1 MWNMASL
8 MSMPESEKV
17 NRRMQVAAFINVPVT
32 GTPLPNALTHT
43 CPRTRR
49 VRNAVRHGLN
59 HNEYSHATTHGTIQR
74 RPVSMTLEEDEDK
87 NKENETDD
95 MTLYQNIGRQ
105 RRGMQ
110 ELPFDVSII
119 SPPPRYLGRFQLDPS
134 THCGDIFEHDGNH
147 FEVKVVRLRY
157 KFSQGRYRVVGKKI
171 EVKSLARK
179 AIEVYLEQKFK
190 QS

>member
-1 MWNMASL
+1 
-8 MSMPESEKV
+8 MSMPESETV
-17 NRRMQVAAFINVPVT
+17 NRRMQAAAFINVPVT
-32 GTPLPNALTHT
+32 GTPLPNALTQT

-59 HNEYSHATTHGTIQR
+59 YKKYSNTTSHGTIKR
-74 RPVSMTLEEDEDK
+74 RPVSMTVEGDEDK

-95 MTLYQNIGRQ
+95 MTVYQKNGRQ
-105 RRGMQ
+105 RRGMD

-134 THCGDIFEHDGNH
+134 THCGDIVEHDGNH

-179 AIEVYLEQKFK
+179 AIEIYLEQKFN